1 MLISYRDEN
10 VIQKSKNYRI
20 IIKNCSHKFKIS
32 TNDNST
38 TSLKFEYYLKII
50 RQL

>member
-1 MLISYRDEN
+1 MTLNILISYRDEN

-32 TNDNST
+32 TKV
-38 TSLKFEYYLKII
+38 LMII
-50 RQL
+50 QPLL